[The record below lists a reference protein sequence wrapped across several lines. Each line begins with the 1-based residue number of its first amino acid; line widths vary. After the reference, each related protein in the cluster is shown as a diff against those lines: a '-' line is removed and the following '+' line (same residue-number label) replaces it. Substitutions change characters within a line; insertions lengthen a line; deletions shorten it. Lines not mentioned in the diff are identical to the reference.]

1 LKKEKKSIT
10 LKTTELKNWL
20 LKLKE
25 RKNRKSRKTMATITT
40 WKMR

>member
-1 LKKEKKSIT
+1 
-10 LKTTELKNWL
+10 LKNWL

-40 WKMR
+40 WKMRWEKLISSKC